1 MEAIQAGWLS
11 ILPPIIAIVLA
22 FITKEVISSLLLGIL
37 SGAFIY
43 SFLTET
49 GVLMTLVRTV
59 EVTFGTMGQTGGS
72 VSKFNILLFLALLG
86 ALVVVVN
93 KAGGSQAYGAWA
105 STKLKSPVSAQLA
118 TSALGALIF
127 IDDYFNCLTV
137 GTVMKP
143 VTDKFGISRE
153 KLAYIIDATAAP
165 ICIIAPVSSW
175 AAAVG
180 SNLAVTGAFESDL
193 AAFVATIPFN
203 LYAILSLVMVISV
216 CCINLDFGPMEQAQY
231 RARTTGDLG
240 AREEDESQQAPSGK
254 GRVYDLV
261 VPVLAL
267 ILFSILAML
276 YTGGYWTDPEIQ
288 GLQAAFGNCD
298 SSASLVLGGF
308 GALVVAFLL
317 FVPRKVLSFTDFMGS
332 ITEGVKSMAAADII
346 LVLAWTLG
354 SMCSDILSTGEYVKD
369 VVLQYSFPVAVIP
382 AVIFAVAA
390 FLSFSTGTAW
400 GTFGILIPIVV
411 DICASAAPQ
420 LLVIALAATLAGSV
434 FGAHCYHLS
443 DTTILSST
451 GASCSH
457 LAHVSTQIPYAM
469 LVAGC
474 SFVGYLVAG
483 FTENVFITLVA
494 SVALLL
500 ICMAVL
506 HRRAAQRH
514 AQ

>member
-1 MEAIQAGWLS
+1 M
-11 ILPPIIAIVLA
+11 
-22 FITKEVISSLLLGIL
+22 
-37 SGAFIY
+37 
-43 SFLTET
+43 
-49 GVLMTLVRTV
+49 
-59 EVTFGTMGQTGGS
+59 
-72 VSKFNILLFLALLG
+72 SKFNILLFLALLG

-93 KAGGSQAYGAWA
+93 KAGGSQAYGTWA
-105 STKLKSPVSAQLA
+105 STKLKGPVSAQLA

-153 KLAYIIDATAAP
+153 KLAYIDATAAP

-216 CCINLDFGPMEQAQY
+216 CCVNLDFGPMEQAQY

-434 FGAHCYHLS
+434 FGDHCSPIS

-483 FTENVFITLVA
+483 FTENVPLC
-494 SVALLL
+494 LR
-500 ICMAVL
+500 VL
-506 HRRAAQRH
+506 M
-514 AQ
+514 